1 MQFTLDVSNE
11 LGKTADKLNLAYL
24 ALGDLTPL
32 MRDIGAYLEGS
43 TRQRFADK
51 KAPSGA
57 SWANLLPDTQKQ
69 KGDNNI
75 LIDSEDLVGSIGSEA
90 DKASVTVGVSELYGV
105 YHQLGTKHIT
115 PRPFLGISDNDTN
128 EIDVLINDYL
138 ERIYD

>member
-11 LGKTADKLNLAYL
+11 LGEAADKLNLAYL

-32 MRDIGAYLEGS
+32 MRDIGRYLEGS
-43 TRQRFADK
+43 TEQRFADK
-51 KAPSGA
+51 KAPSGMA
-57 SWANLLPDTQKQ
+57 WANLLPSTQKQ

-75 LIDSEDLVGSIGSEA
+75 LIDSGDLVRSLTHYASSN
-90 DKASVTVGVSELYGV
+90 SVTVGVSEPYGV

-115 PRPFLGISDNDTN
+115 PRPFLGLSDSDNN
-128 EIDVLINDYL
+128 EIGVLINDYL

>member
-11 LGKTADKLNLAYL
+11 LGETADKLNHAYI

-51 KAPSGA
+51 QAPSGIA
-57 SWANLLPDTQKQ
+57 WENLLPSTQKQ

-75 LIDSEDLVGSIGSEA
+75 LIDSGDLVRSLTHYASSN
-90 DKASVTVGVSELYGV
+90 SVTVGVSEPYGV

-115 PRPFLGISDNDTN
+115 ARPFLGISDNDNN